1 MLAPSL
7 TAHADLVR
15 HHVAVTVDGP
25 LATADHGTALVAA
38 CLPLPRTYGL
48 LVNLSGVTTITQTGL
63 EALRD
68 IADTAVHSGH
78 RVAFV
83 CTELMLRSELVLA
96 DLDTVAPV
104 LPTEDDAVPL
114 VGWAA

>member
-15 HHVAVTVDGP
+15 HHIAVSVSGP
-25 LATADHGTALVAA
+25 LATADHGAALLTA

-48 LVNLSGVTTITQTGL
+48 LVNLSGVTIVTQAGL
-63 EALRD
+63 DGLRRL
-68 IADTAVHSGH
+68 AATAVTSGH

-83 CTELMLRSELVLA
+83 CTELMLRAELVLA
-96 DLDTVAPV
+96 DLDTIAPV
-104 LPTEDDAVPL
+104 LPNEDDAMPL

>member
-15 HHVAVTVDGP
+15 HHIAVAVEGP
-25 LATADHGTALVAA
+25 LATADHGAALTTA

-48 LVNLSGVTTITQTGL
+48 LVNLSGVTSLTQTGL
-63 EALRD
+63 EALRS
-68 IADTAVHSGH
+68 IAHEAVRSGH

-104 LPTEDDAVPL
+104 LPTEDDAAPL

>member
-15 HHVAVTVDGP
+15 HHIAVTIHGP
-25 LATADHGTALVAA
+25 LTTTDHGAALAAA

-48 LVNLSGVTTITQTGL
+48 LVNLSGVTVITESGL
-63 EALRD
+63 EALRTL
-68 IADTAVHSGH
+68 AAAAVASGH
-78 RVAFV
+78 RIAFV
-83 CTELMLRSELVLA
+83 CTELMLRAELVLA

-104 LPTEDDAVPL
+104 LPTEDDAMPL